1 MPVGGG
7 TARAGLEID
16 HSEPKAR
23 VWRSRGQAAAHRR
36 IEQPQKA
43 RRVLAPH
50 GSLVGCA
57 ARSSLGWRL
66 RCRWSWSPDRREVR
80 GLQGLAGL
88 RGDTPSEAR
97 SVDGERAGRPR
108 AARRSGG
115 MRCAQVWRGV
125 PSEAR
130 GVDGERAG
138 RPRAARRSGGVRC
151 AEAWRAAAHRRI
163 EQPQKARRVLASHGC
178 LAGLA
183 PHGDLAGCAIMLP
196 RLAIARART
205 PVLSPA
211 ACTTLEGSS

>member
-1 MPVGGG
+1 MVRACGG
-7 TARAGLEID
+7 AGGRRPD
-16 HSEPKAR
+16 WWVVCGP
-23 VWRSRGQAAAHRR
+23 RG
-36 IEQPQKA
+36 
-43 RRVLAPH
+43 L
-50 GSLVGCA
+50 
-57 ARSSLGWRL
+57 WL

-115 MRCAQVWRGV
+115 VRCAQVWRGV

-163 EQPQKARRVLASHGC
+163 EQPQKARRVLAAWTASGR
-178 LAGLA
+178 AGLA

-196 RLAIARART
+196 RLAIAWART

>member
-1 MPVGGG
+1 M
-7 TARAGLEID
+7 TAPISNGPTTTRLHHYAGHYCGRWPDWWVVCGL
-16 HSEPKAR
+16 
-23 VWRSRGQAAAHRR
+23 RG
-36 IEQPQKA
+36 
-43 RRVLAPH
+43 L
-50 GSLVGCA
+50 
-57 ARSSLGWRL
+57 WL

-115 MRCAQVWRGV
+115 
-125 PSEAR
+125 
-130 GVDGERAG
+130 
-138 RPRAARRSGGVRC
+138 VRC

-163 EQPQKARRVLASHGC
+163 EQPQKARRVLAAWTASGR
-178 LAGLA
+178 AGLA
-183 PHGDLAGCAIMLP
+183 PHGDLAGCAITLP
-196 RLAIARART
+196 RPAIARART